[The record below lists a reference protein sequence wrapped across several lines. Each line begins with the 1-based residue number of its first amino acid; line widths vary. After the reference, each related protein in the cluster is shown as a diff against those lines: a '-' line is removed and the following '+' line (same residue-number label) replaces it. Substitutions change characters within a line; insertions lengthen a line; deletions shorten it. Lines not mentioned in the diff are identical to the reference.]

1 MITISSPPP
10 SIETHFLKMLMLDV
24 RCKIR
29 VNLYQYKTLYYMLM
43 KCIKKELLRQLF

>member
-24 RCKIR
+24 R
-29 VNLYQYKTLYYMLM
+29 LLDFHGYKEGSQRRAFFVSNQITNN
-43 KCIKKELLRQLF
+43 